1 MDDLDMFRSNRD
13 FYRRTGKPW
22 KRGYLLYG
30 LPGTGKSTMIAAMA
44 NHLNYDIY
52 NVEFTIVNNNNDL
65 RKLLI
70 QTTSMSIIVIED
82 IDCSLDLTANQ
93 RSKKKN
99 RPYHKDRKVTLSGL
113 FNFIDRLRLP
123 CGLDLKY
130 LSLLNMTG
138 EHPSPSP
145 LSFFPFS

>member
-1 MDDLDMFRSNRD
+1 MVV
-13 FYRRTGKPW
+13 
-22 KRGYLLYG
+22 
-30 LPGTGKSTMIAAMA
+30 AMA

-52 NVEFTIVNNNNDL
+52 NVEFTIVNNNDDL

-93 RSKKKN
+93 RFKKKN

-113 FNFIDRLRLP
+113 FNFIDGLWSACGGERI
-123 CGLDLKY
+123 GLDPALIWR
-130 LSLLNMTG
+130 G
-138 EHPSPSP
+138 
-145 LSFFPFS
+145 